1 MKSVLG
7 KLNNKRFVENAPHE
21 VVELEKKKKD
31 DAEKQIKILEE
42 RLNNLSS

>member
-1 MKSVLG
+1 MLLK
-7 KLNNKRFVENAPHE
+7 E
-21 VVELEKKKKD
+21 VELEKKKKD